1 MRFVLR
7 LAAVFFAC
15 TVATQANAGLIVRQ
29 KMVHG
34 DTQNVE
40 HATLYIEGNRMAVRS
55 DSGTGMIFDG
65 DRQMSW
71 NYDLKR
77 KMYMKLSAAQ
87 AKAMIEKSK
96 AYADKM
102 MKAQMAQMSPKM
114 RKQFEAE
121 MKKQKQ
127 GPTYKK
133 MGAMRKVGQ
142 WHCVPVAKFSP
153 EGQQQDSLCIAS
165 FKELGIDH
173 KDRKI
178 FESLGRFMSTMGG
191 DNCDDCSNSG
201 VLPAALQKQLGL
213 NGLPVEERNGG
224 SEVTTVLSI
233 KHEDVPA
240 GVFKLPSG
248 LQEQKLPGM

>member
-1 MRFVLR
+1 MKLASR
-7 LAAVFFAC
+7 LAAVFFLW
-15 TVATQANAGLIVRQ
+15 VIATQVDAGLVVKQ
-29 KMVHG
+29 KTVDS
-34 DTQNVE
+34 DTNKIEQ
-40 HATLYIEGNRMAVRS
+40 ATLYIEGNRMAVRS
-55 DSGTGMIFDG
+55 DAGTGMIFDG
-65 DRQMSW
+65 DRQISW

-102 MKAQMAQMSPKM
+102 MKAQMKQMSPKM

-121 MKKQKQ
+121 MKKQQQ

-133 MGAMRKVGQ
+133 MGAVRKVGQ

-165 FKELGIDH
+165 FRELGIDH

-178 FESLGRFMSTMGG
+178 FKSLGRFMSTMGG
-191 DNCDDCSNSG
+191 GNCDDCSNSG
-201 VLPAALQKQLGL
+201 VLPERLQKQLGL
-213 NGLPVEERNGG
+213 NGLPIEERNGG
-224 SEVTTVLSI
+224 SEVTTILSI
-233 KHEDVPA
+233 KHESVPA

-248 LQEQKLPGM
+248 LREQKLPGM